1 MDFNYQVLFEN
12 VQDLVFALTDQAT
25 ILYANRYLCEF
36 TGLSKEQLQGR
47 PLLER
52 IYPPDHPW
60 ANKNLEIALSGH
72 ARSFESRFI
81 SDSGSAVYF
90 STNMTPIQQDGR
102 VIGAVGISRDIN
114 ERIKLEQEITELKN
128 FNESI
133 IQSIQSGLITLDLEG
148 VITSYNLGAE
158 EVLGWPTKEMVG
170 RPLAERLGTHAAEI
184 LSRVSPILTMPPNR
198 EVTVMT
204 KSGNDVTIGF
214 TVTPRLD
221 DQGQRVGTIISFK
234 DISQIKRMQ
243 AEVIRMDRLASLGVL
258 ASGMAH
264 EIKNPL
270 AGIKAMAQSLQ
281 EEFAEGDDRI
291 VYLDRIVRQ
300 VNRLDELLK
309 AFFDYARPRPPM
321 RKFHR
326 IQDIVNEVL
335 NLVDKKL
342 QEKKVWWSTAFDPD
356 TPGVYVD
363 FHQIQQVILNL
374 IFNAVDAMEEGGRLL
389 ISAAPYK
396 AGGEG
401 YARLHPS
408 HSLKSGRPA
417 YTEVTIQDSGLGIK
431 AEDLENIFDPFFTT
445 KSQGTGLGL
454 AIVYRILSAHGGE
467 IAVTS
472 VPGRGTAVKFLLP
485 TEEVS
490 E

>member
-12 VQDLVFALTDQAT
+12 VQDLVFALTEQGL
-25 ILYANRYLCEF
+25 ILYANRHLCEF
-36 TGLSKEQLQGR
+36 TGLSKEQLQDR
-47 PLLER
+47 PLLDL
-52 IYPPDHPW
+52 IAGPDHPW
-60 ANKNLEIALSGH
+60 AAKNLEIALSGH
-72 ARSFESRFI
+72 GRSFESRFI
-81 SDSGSAVYF
+81 PHTGSAVYF
-90 STNMTPIQQDGR
+90 STNMSPIQQDGK
-102 VIGAVGISRDIN
+102 VIGVVGISRDIN
-114 ERIKLEQEITELKN
+114 ERIKLEQEITALKN

-133 IQSIQSGLITLDLEG
+133 IQSIQSGLITLDLDG

-158 EVLGWPTKEMVG
+158 EVLGYSVKEMVG
-170 RPLAERLGTHAAEI
+170 LPLAQVLGNREADI
-184 LSRVSPILTMPPNR
+184 LSRVSPILTMPLTR
-198 EVTVMT
+198 EVTVIT

-221 DQGQRVGTIISFK
+221 DQGKRVGTIISFK

-270 AGIKAMAQSLQ
+270 AGIKAMAQTLQ
-281 EEFAEGDDRI
+281 EEFADGDDRK

-326 IQDIVNEVL
+326 IQDIVNEVF

-342 QEKKVWWSTAFDPD
+342 QEKKVWWSTAFDPN
-356 TPGVYVD
+356 TPAIYAD

-374 IFNAVDAMEEGGRLL
+374 IFNAIDAMEDGGKLL
-389 ISAAPYK
+389 VSAAPYQGSGK
-396 AGGEG
+396 G
-401 YARLHPS
+401 YAQVHPP
-408 HSLKSGRPA
+408 RPA
-417 YTEVTIQDSGLGIK
+417 KTEQPRFTEVVVQDTGMGIK
-431 AEDLENIFDPFFTT
+431 SEDLENIFDPFFTT

-454 AIVYRILSAHGGE
+454 AIVYRIITAHGGE
-467 IAVTS
+467 IAVSS
-472 VPGRGTAVKFLLP
+472 VVGRGTGFKFLLP
-485 TEEVS
+485 TEQVS

>member
-12 VQDLVFALTDQAT
+12 VQDLVFALTEQGR
-25 ILYANRYLCEF
+25 ILYANRHLCEF
-36 TGLSKEQLQGR
+36 TGLTKEQLQDR
-47 PLLER
+47 PLLDL
-52 IYPPDHPW
+52 IVAPDHPW
-60 ANKNLEIALSGH
+60 AAKNLEIALSGH
-72 ARSFESRFI
+72 GRNFESRFI
-81 SDSGSAVYF
+81 PKTGAAVYF
-90 STNMTPIQQDGR
+90 STNMSPIQQDGQ
-102 VIGAVGISRDIN
+102 VIGVVGISRDIN
-114 ERIKLEQEITELKN
+114 ERIKLEQEITALKN

-133 IQSIQSGLITLDLEG
+133 IQSIQSGLITLDLDG
-148 VITSYNLGAE
+148 VVTSYNLGAE
-158 EVLGWPTKEMVG
+158 EVLGYSGKEMVG
-170 RPLAERLGTHAAEI
+170 LPLALTLGHREAEI
-184 LSRVSPILTMPPNR
+184 LSRISPILTMPPTR
-198 EVTVMT
+198 EVTVIT

-221 DQGQRVGTIISFK
+221 DQGKRVGTIISFK

-270 AGIKAMAQSLQ
+270 AGIKAMAQTLQ
-281 EEFAEGDDRI
+281 EEFADGDDRK
-291 VYLDRIVRQ
+291 VYLERIVRQ

-326 IQDIVNEVL
+326 IQDIVNEVF

-342 QEKKVWWSTAFDPD
+342 QERKVWWSTAFDPA
-356 TPGVYVD
+356 TPSVYVD

-374 IFNAVDAMEEGGRLL
+374 IFNAIDAMEEGGKLL
-389 ISAAPYK
+389 VSAAPYQ
-396 AGGEG
+396 GGGKG
-401 YARLHPS
+401 YAQV
-408 HSLKSGRPA
+408 HSPWQAKTDTPRFI
-417 YTEVTIQDSGLGIK
+417 EVVVQDTGVGIK
-431 AEDLENIFDPFFTT
+431 NEDLENIFDPFFTT

-454 AIVYRILSAHGGE
+454 AIVYRIITAHGGE
-467 IAVTS
+467 IAVS
-472 VPGRGTAVKFLLP
+472 SAVGRGTAFKFLLP
-485 TEEVS
+485 TEQIS

>member
-12 VQDLVFALTDQAT
+12 VQDLVFALTEEGT
-25 ILYANRYLCEF
+25 ILYANRHLCEF
-36 TGLSKEQLQGR
+36 IGLSKEQLQGK
-47 PLLER
+47 PLLDF
-52 IYPPDHPW
+52 IFSPDHPW
-60 ANKNLEIALSGH
+60 AAKNLEIALSGH
-72 ARSFESRFI
+72 ARNFESRFI
-81 SDSGSAVYF
+81 PLSGAAVYF
-90 STNMTPIQQDGR
+90 STNMSPIQQDGR
-102 VIGAVGISRDIN
+102 VLGVVGISRDIN
-114 ERIKLEQEITELKN
+114 ERIKLEQEITALKN

-133 IQSIQSGLITLDLEG
+133 IQSIQSGLITLDLDG

-158 EVLGWPTKEMVG
+158 EVLGFSAKEVKG
-170 RPLAERLGTHAAEI
+170 RPLADVLGAKEAEI
-184 LSRVSPILTMPPNR
+184 LSRVSPILTMPSHR
-198 EVTVMT
+198 EVTVLQ
-204 KSGNDVTIGF
+204 KSGDDVTIGF

-281 EEFAEGDDRI
+281 EEFADGDERV

-321 RKFHR
+321 RKYHR
-326 IQDIVNEVL
+326 VQDIVNEVL

-342 QEKKVWWSTAFDPD
+342 QDKKIWWSTAFDPD
-356 TPGVYVD
+356 TSSVYVD

-374 IFNAVDAMEEGGRLL
+374 IFNAIDAMEEGGKLL
-389 ISAAPYK
+389 ISAAPYL
-396 AGGEG
+396 AGDKGF
-401 YARLHPS
+401 ARLHKLRTGS
-408 HSLKSGRPA
+408 SSKA
-417 YTEVTIQDSGLGIK
+417 AFTEVTIQDSGSGIQ
-431 AEDLENIFDPFFTT
+431 AMDLENIFDPFFTT

-454 AIVYRILSAHGGE
+454 AIVYRIITAHGGE
-467 IAVTS
+467 ISVTS
-472 VPGRGTAVKFLLP
+472 IPGRGTAFKFLLP
-485 TEEVS
+485 TEEVT

>member
-12 VQDLVFALTDQAT
+12 VQDLVFALTDQGA
-25 ILYANRYLCEF
+25 ILYANRHLCEF
-36 TGLSKEQLQGR
+36 TGLSKEQLQDR
-47 PLLER
+47 PLLDL
-52 IYPPDHPW
+52 ICSPDRPW
-60 ANKNLEIALSGH
+60 AGKNLEIALTGH
-72 ARSFESRFI
+72 ARNFESRFI
-81 SDSGSAVYF
+81 SGAGASVYF
-90 STNMTPIQQDGR
+90 STNMSPIQQDGR
-102 VIGAVGISRDIN
+102 VLGVVGISRDIN
-114 ERIKLEQEITELKN
+114 ERIKLEQEITALKN

-148 VITSYNLGAE
+148 EITSYNLGAE
-158 EVLGWPTKEMVG
+158 EVLGWTAREVVG
-170 RPLAERLGTHAAEI
+170 RPLAGVLGGREAET

-198 EVTVMT
+198 EVTVLP
-204 KSGNDVTIGF
+204 KSGNPVTIGF

-221 DQGQRVGTIISFK
+221 DQGSRVGTIISFK

-281 EEFAEGDDRI
+281 EEFVDGDDRK

-309 AFFDYARPRPPM
+309 AFFDYARPRPPT
-321 RKFHR
+321 RKLHR
-326 IQDIVNEVL
+326 VQDIVNEVL

-342 QEKKVWWSTAFDPD
+342 QEKKIWWSTAFDPN
-356 TPGVYVD
+356 TPPVYVD

-374 IFNAVDAMEEGGRLL
+374 IFNAVDATDDGGKLL
-389 ISAAPYK
+389 ISAGPFK
-396 AGGEG
+396 AGGKG
-401 YARLHPS
+401 YAHIHPERPGKTE
-408 HSLKSGRPA
+408 KSD
-417 YTEVTIQDSGLGIK
+417 YVEVIVQDSGQGINP
-431 AEDLENIFDPFFTT
+431 ENLENIFDPFFTT

-454 AIVYRILSAHGGE
+454 AIVYRIITAHGGE
-467 IAVTS
+467 ITVTS
-472 VPGRGTAVKFLLP
+472 TPDRGTAFKFLLP